1 MKIFK
6 SHLFLGLLSVIA
18 FSITSCSDNTD
29 KPTPKAETTSDH
41 VWKSQT
47 DALQSAKDVTKK
59 MQESIK
65 QQEKN
70 MDKNN

>member
-1 MKIFK
+1 MKIVK

-18 FSITSCSDNTD
+18 FSITSCSDDTD
-29 KPTPKAETTSDH
+29 KPTPKAETTGDH

-59 MQESIK
+59 MQENI
-65 QQEKN
+65 QQQQQN
-70 MDKNN
+70 MDNN